1 MQPRQMRETL
11 SPVLPRLTYSIAT
24 PSEYWDRPGR
34 GDPWSSVLPLG
45 LSLLPPGTMPPLSI
59 PNRLPLASRCSCRR
73 RKVERS
79 EDVAQTEQMLGIAVS
94 ELCKVICAEDL
105 RQTLEKSPAARV
117 GAVGANASAGSQI
130 RSAY

>member
-59 PNRLPLASRCSCRR
+59 LSRLPLASRCSCRR

-94 ELCKVICAEDL
+94 ELCKEIGRAKC
-105 RQTLEKSPAARV
+105 R
-117 GAVGANASAGSQI
+117 AVG
-130 RSAY
+130 